1 MPVWDYSKIPGTTAR
16 EQTDEELSNYTDWPC
31 KALPNSY
38 SGGLKQGPYGVI
50 YEQAEH
56 DGIKVNVSYF
66 LYPDAMIMLGSGIK
80 DEFPEKGPLFVTLN
94 QCRPEGKPVCRADG
108 SVEMD
113 GFVYRS
119 LDGKKLL
126 YRVENKNGAWHRN
139 NLEEPF
145 APVSMDVFTIE
156 ESLKGVED
164 TGYAVQIENSGK
176 SNMAATVI
184 SNTESR
190 HEVLLATGVR
200 MIVDFSVPGGL
211 CQIIKE

>member
-1 MPVWDYSKIPGTTAR
+1 
-16 EQTDEELSNYTDWPC
+16 
-31 KALPNSY
+31 
-38 SGGLKQGPYGVI
+38 
-50 YEQAEH
+50 
-56 DGIKVNVSYF
+56 
-66 LYPDAMIMLGSGIK
+66 MLGSGIK

-113 GFVYRS
+113 GFVYRA

-190 HEVLLATGVR
+190 HEVLLATGIR

-211 CQIIKE
+211 CQIKKE